1 MSGILKQPHK
11 TKLCLQIVI
20 KPLGQNSVTFKG
32 TQMIV
37 SGPDMA
43 QAKAIAKELST
54 GQGRLASYNGEQVL
68 ISMTTAE
75 GMMMSRNNCF
85 CKNSKMLSGL
95 MLC

>member
-1 MSGILKQPHK
+1 M
-11 TKLCLQIVI
+11 
-20 KPLGQNSVTFKG
+20 
-32 TQMIV
+32 QMIV

-85 CKNSKMLSGL
+85 CKVTQQNVIRAHALLVLDNSIDSRVHQLL
-95 MLC
+95 MFIQFSLNKI